1 MSVASGKAPDLVKR
15 VATEQSDERL
25 MRRYQ
30 AGDVGAF
37 EDLLRRHR
45 TAIHAFLHR
54 LTCDSARAEDLAQ
67 ETWLRIIA
75 ATPRWQ
81 RSARFTTWAFSI
93 ARNLA
98 VDEARRAVHR
108 AAESLDASPL
118 GEAPLVESL
127 ATEAPGPDRGAESAL
142 LRPKL
147 EAALA
152 ALPMEQREVFVLREY
167 AGVPFAEI
175 AEITSAPVPTVKSR
189 MRYALEALRADLAR
203 RGVLPDD
210 AASEGRSALP

>member
-1 MSVASGKAPDLVKR
+1 
-15 VATEQSDERL
+15 

-37 EDLLRRHR
+37 EVLLRRHR
-45 TAIHAFLHR
+45 AAIHAFLRR
-54 LTCDSARAEDLAQ
+54 LTGDAARAEDLAQ
-67 ETWLRIIA
+67 ETWLKIVA
-75 ATPRWQ
+75 ATPRWE
-81 RSARFTTWAFSI
+81 RRASFSTWALSI

-108 AAESLDASPL
+108 AAESLDAPHP
-118 GEAPLVESL
+118 GGASL
-127 ATEAPGPDRGAESAL
+127 ADCVAADAPGPDRGAESAL

-152 ALPMEQREVFVLREY
+152 ALPLEQREVFVLREY

-175 AEITSAPVPTVKSR
+175 AEITDAPVPTVKSR
-189 MRYALEALRADLAR
+189 MRYALEALRAELAR
-203 RGVLPDD
+203 LGVLPEG
-210 AASEGRSALP
+210 ASGEPRSALP

>member
-1 MSVASGKAPDLVKR
+1 
-15 VATEQSDERL
+15 

-54 LTCDSARAEDLAQ
+54 LTGDAARAEDLAQ
-67 ETWLRIIA
+67 ETWLKIVA
-75 ATPRWQ
+75 AAPRWQ
-81 RSARFTTWAFSI
+81 RRARFTSWAFSI

-98 VDEARRAVHR
+98 VDEARRAAHR
-108 AAESLDASPL
+108 ATDSLDASPL
-118 GEAPLVESL
+118 GGAPLVERL
-127 ATEAPGPDRGAESAL
+127 AADAPGPDRGAESAF

-175 AEITSAPVPTVKSR
+175 AEITDAPVPTVKSR
-189 MRYALEALRADLAR
+189 MRYALEALRAELTR
-203 RGVLPDD
+203 RGVLPDEVAGD
-210 AASEGRSALP
+210 AWNALPADARRAPR

>member
-1 MSVASGKAPDLVKR
+1 
-15 VATEQSDERL
+15 

-45 TAIHAFLHR
+45 AAMNAFLHR
-54 LTCDSARAEDLAQ
+54 LTSDAARAEDLAQ
-67 ETWLRIIA
+67 ETWLRIVA

-108 AAESLDASPL
+108 AADSLDTSHV
-118 GEAPLVESL
+118 GETPLVERL
-127 ATEAPGPDRGAESAL
+127 AADAPGPDRGAESAF

-175 AEITSAPVPTVKSR
+175 AEITGSPVPTVKSR
-189 MRYALEALRADLAR
+189 MRYALEGLRAELAR
-203 RGVLPDD
+203 LGVLPDD

>member
-1 MSVASGKAPDLVKR
+1 VRSYLHGSDIVRR
-15 VATEQSDERL
+15 VATGPSDEQL

-37 EDLLRRHR
+37 EALLRRHR
-45 TAIHAFLHR
+45 AAIHAFLCR
-54 LTCDSARAEDLAQ
+54 LTGDAARAEDLAQ
-67 ETWLRIIA
+67 ETWLRIVA
-75 ATPRWQ
+75 AAPRWE
-81 RSARFTTWAFSI
+81 RRARFGTWALSI

-108 AAESLDASPL
+108 AAESL
-118 GEAPLVESL
+118 EAARPGGKALL
-127 ATEAPGPDRGAESAL
+127 DGIPGDGPGPDRGAESAL

-152 ALPMEQREVFVLREY
+152 ALPLEQREVFVLREY

-175 AEITSAPVPTVKSR
+175 AEITGAPVPTVKSR
-189 MRYALEALRADLAR
+189 MRYALEALRAELAR
-203 RGVLPDD
+203 LGVLP
-210 AASEGRSALP
+210 EGPAGEARSALP